1 MLNKIIA
8 WSLNNRW
15 IVLAAGLVL
24 LALGGRRAADLPIDV
39 FPDITAPQ
47 VVILT
52 EAPGMSPQEVEA
64 LVSFPI
70 ESSINGAAN
79 VTAVRSSSAIGLSIV
94 TVTFAYGTNI
104 YVARQLVAEKLQS
117 ALAQLPPGVQPPTMG
132 PISSRMGEIMM
143 VAITSTQTS
152 AMDLRTLADWTVRT
166 RLLSVPGVS
175 QVIVLGGDRK
185 QYQVLVDPARLRAY
199 AVTLNQVFEAVKGSN
214 VNAPGGFLQTPD
226 QESVIRGVGRIASLE
241 DLNNT
246 VVTTRG
252 GTPVLLRH
260 VADVR
265 LGAELKRGNASV
277 NGRPAILLTISRQP
291 AANTIELTKR
301 IDATLDA
308 LQHTLPPDVRL
319 DRTVYRQASFI
330 DRAIANVVDAI
341 REGGLLVTVI
351 LFLFLLNFRTTAI
364 SLTAIP
370 FSLVIAILVLTWFG
384 MNINTMTLGGLAI
397 AIGALVDD
405 AIIDVENVF
414 RRLKENH
421 ERPVEERRPTL
432 TVVYEASA
440 EIRNS
445 IVFATFIIVL
455 VFAPLFTL
463 SGIEGKM
470 FTPLGVSYIIAI
482 IASLL
487 VALTVTPVLCYL
499 MLGSDRF
506 LAKHNE
512 ETATYRWFKARYA
525 PLLRFS
531 LRRPMWMLGGSLAL
545 LLVTVAIIPRLGKEF
560 LPPFIEGSLTVN
572 VLLQPGTSL
581 EESERIGRLVE
592 QRLLTYPEVAL
603 TGRRTGRAEL
613 SEDAEGVQYNEIEV
627 ELRHGAKLR
636 SQKELVAVIRKDLA
650 QVPGASVSVGQPLSH
665 RIEHMLSGA
674 RAQLAISLY
683 GPDLTTLR
691 QKAEEIRAVAEGTP
705 GVADLFVEQQTLV
718 PQVQVAIDRAAAAR
732 YGLRPADVSETIQT
746 AFNGSVASQVLEG
759 QAIFDLIVWTDS
771 TARNNIDVMR
781 SLLVDAP
788 SGTRI
793 PLEMVARVTRDIGPN
808 QISREAVMR
817 KIVVQS
823 NVQGRDLTGFVDDLR
838 SRIERQ
844 VRLPTGYF
852 VQYGGQFE
860 QQARASRQLMSLG
873 GVSVVAIFLVL
884 FLAFGSV
891 RPAVLVLSNL
901 PLAVIGG
908 VFAVLVTGH
917 TLSIASYVGFITLFG
932 IATRNG
938 IMMIT
943 HFIQLRSEG
952 KSWDEVIWQ
961 GSMER
966 LNPVLMTALVASV
979 GLVPLALRAGQPG
992 TELQYPLAVVI
1003 LGGMITATPLTL
1015 LVIPTLYKK
1024 FVADPAAAADARA
1037 AGRPALESEAP
1048 PRPRAGSTPAPLRA
1062 LES

>member
-8 WSLNNRW
+8 WSLKSRW
-15 IVLAAGLVL
+15 IVIAAGVL
-24 LALGGRRAADLPIDV
+24 LLVLGGREISGLAVDV

-94 TVTFAYGTNI
+94 TVTFSYGTNI
-104 YVARQLVAEKLQS
+104 YVARQLVSEKLQV
-117 ALAQLPPGVQPPTMG
+117 ALAQLPPGVQPPVMG

-143 VAITSTQTS
+143 VAMSSTTTSP
-152 AMDLRTLADWTVRT
+152 MDLRTLADWTVRT

-185 QYQVLVDPARLRAY
+185 QYQVLVDASKLLAY
-199 AVTLNQVFEAVKGSN
+199 DVTVAQVFDAVKGSN

-226 QESVIRGVGRIASLE
+226 RESIIRGIGRVTSLD

-246 VVTTRG
+246 VVATRG
-252 GTPVLLRH
+252 GTPVLVRQ
-260 VADVR
+260 VARVQ

-277 NGRPAILLTISRQP
+277 NGRDAILLTISRQP

-301 IDATLDA
+301 LDATLDK
-308 LQHTLPPDVRL
+308 LQSTLPPGVRI
-319 DRTVYRQASFI
+319 DRTVYRQAGFI

-370 FSLVIAILVLTWFG
+370 FSLVIAILVLTWLG

-414 RRLKENH
+414 RRLRENLEH
-421 ERPVEERRPTL
+421 PPEARKSIL

-470 FTPLGVSYIIAI
+470 FTPLGVAYIIAI
-482 IASLL
+482 AASLL
-487 VALTVTPVLCYL
+487 VALTVTPVLCYFL
-499 MLGSDRF
+499 LGRTRF
-506 LAKHNE
+506 LEKHGE
-512 ETATYRWFKARYA
+512 ETATYRWLKARYA
-525 PLLRFS
+525 PILRFS
-531 LRRPMWMLGGSLAL
+531 LDRPFWILGGAIAL
-545 LLVTVAIIPRLGKEF
+545 LAAALAVLPLLGKEF

-581 EESERIGRLVE
+581 AESERIGRLVE
-592 QRLLTYPEVAL
+592 LKLLTYPEVAL

-627 ELRHGAKLR
+627 ELRHTKGLR
-636 SQKELVAVIRKDLA
+636 SQKMLVEAIRRDLG

-665 RIEHMLSGA
+665 RIEHMLSGT
-674 RAQLAISLY
+674 RAQLGISLF
-683 GPDLTTLR
+683 GPDLAVLR
-691 QKAEEIRAVAEGTP
+691 SKAEEIRSVAAATP

-718 PQVQVAIDRAAAAR
+718 PQVQISIDRVAAAR
-732 YGLRPADVSETIQT
+732 YGLRPADISNAIQT
-746 AFNGSVASQVLEG
+746 AFNGAIASQVLEG
-759 QAIFDLIVWTDS
+759 QATFDLVVWTDS
-771 TARNNIDVMR
+771 LARGNIDVMR
-781 SLLVDAP
+781 SLLVDTPTGAKVP
-788 SGTRI
+788 ISQ
-793 PLEMVARVTRDIGPN
+793 VALVTQTIGPN

-817 KIVVQS
+817 KIVIQS

-838 SRIERQ
+838 ARIARE
-844 VRLPTGYF
+844 VALPQGYF
-852 VQYGGQFE
+852 LQYGGQFE
-860 QQARASRQLMSLG
+860 QQARATRQLLSIG

-908 VFAVLVTGH
+908 VFAVYVTNR
-917 TLSIASYVGFITLFG
+917 TLSVASYVGFITLFG

-943 HFIQLRSEG
+943 HYLQLRAEG
-952 KSWDEVIWQ
+952 KSWEDVIWQ

-979 GLVPLALRAGQPG
+979 GLIPLALRAGQPG

-1003 LGGMITATPLTL
+1003 LGGMLTATPLTL
-1015 LVIPTLYKK
+1015 LVIPTLYKR
-1024 FVADPAAAADARA
+1024 FVADPATKSERSTHVVAALPE
-1037 AGRPALESEAP
+1037 PALVS
-1048 PRPRAGSTPAPLRA
+1048 GD
-1062 LES
+1062 